1 MSEYVERLEALV
13 LTEKAAGRTLDLKAI
28 TNSSILTEV
37 TAKAVYETLTC
48 TRKVTDFSGKEF

>member
-48 TRKVTDFSGKEF
+48 TRKVNDFSGKEF